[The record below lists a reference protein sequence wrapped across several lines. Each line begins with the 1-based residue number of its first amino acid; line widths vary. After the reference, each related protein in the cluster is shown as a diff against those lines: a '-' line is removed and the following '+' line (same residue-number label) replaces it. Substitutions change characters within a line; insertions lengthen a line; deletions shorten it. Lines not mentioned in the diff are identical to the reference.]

1 MLSKVNQHVADFRK
15 GFRTKGSFTQN
26 LAITF
31 SGNVIAQVI
40 GFAFTP
46 FIARIYGPEA
56 YGVFALFL
64 AVTSNLSPIATLQFP
79 SGYVAAAS
87 ENEFYRIVKITFI
100 VLVGTTSVYFFAILL
115 YQNWLFSLFNVTELS
130 PFIFWMPLYFFLM
143 GFDYILL
150 GWNIRLKEFKRGAV
164 AKMVSTIVSKGST
177 ILLGI
182 FLQPT
187 AIGIIIG
194 NLLSYP
200 IESFVKLGPT
210 IRGSIGKVFRPAT
223 WDEIK
228 VTLVKFKSY
237 AFFVT
242 PGLFITNLGSQLPV
256 YYFSLTFNQT
266 TVGLFALANSM
277 VNIPLSLIANSS
289 TTVFLQKAAET
300 MQSSPTDVKNLV
312 RSLHQKLFLI
322 SSSALT
328 ALAFA
333 GEWIF
338 KVIFGSAWEQAGT
351 FASLLCIGA
360 IFNVSYSP
368 LSVLFRL
375 MHKEKINF
383 LINTSF
389 MAIKFLGLWIGF
401 YYNNIL
407 FSVVGYSIACSLSHF
422 FSLTLVFKMVK
433 LSSWILVRDM
443 AMVAILTV
451 LIIFLKT

>member
-1 MLSKVNQHVADFRK
+1 MLSKVNQHVEDFRK
-15 GFRTKGSFTQN
+15 GFLTKGSFAQN

-64 AVTSNLSPIATLQFP
+64 AVTSNLSPVATLQFP
-79 SGYVAAAS
+79 SGYVAATD

-100 VLVGTTSVYFFAILL
+100 VLVCTTFVYLLTILL
-115 YQNWLFSLFNVTELS
+115 YQNRLVSLFNVTELS

-150 GWNIRLKEFKRGAV
+150 GWNIRLKEFKRGAA
-164 AKMVSTIVSKGST
+164 AKMVSTIASKGST
-177 ILLGI
+177 ILFGI
-182 FLQPT
+182 FSQPM
-187 AIGIIIG
+187 AIGIIMG

-210 IRGSIGKVFRPAT
+210 IRGSIPKLFKPIT
-223 WDEIK
+223 WDELK
-228 VTLVKFKSY
+228 ATLTKFKSY
-237 AFFVT
+237 ALFVT
-242 PGLFITNLGSQLPV
+242 PGLFITNLSSQLPV

-266 TVGLFALANSM
+266 TVGLFALANSI

-300 MQSSPTDVKNLV
+300 MQSSPTDIKNLV
-312 RSLHQKLFLI
+312 RSLHQKLFLLSF
-322 SSSALT
+322 SSLT
-328 ALAFA
+328 LLAFTS
-333 GEWIF
+333 EWIF
-338 KVIFGSAWEQAGT
+338 KVVFGSAWEQAGT
-351 FASLLCIGA
+351 FATFLCIGA

-375 MHKEKINF
+375 MHKENINF
-383 LINTSF
+383 MI
-389 MAIKFLGLWIGF
+389 
-401 YYNNIL
+401 
-407 FSVVGYSIACSLSHF
+407 
-422 FSLTLVFKMVK
+422 
-433 LSSWILVRDM
+433 
-443 AMVAILTV
+443 
-451 LIIFLKT
+451 